1 MEGVGLVL
9 VLRNDDELL
18 GVGIAISLLLLL
30 FLSFWNK
37 EFEFEFE
44 CDAISFFFGGGRC
57 REVVTLRRS
66 AFYESLFTLTNCAAS
81 VL

>member
-44 CDAISFFFGGGRC
+44 CDAISFFLGEE
-57 REVVTLRRS
+57 EVSLLLI
-66 AFYESLFTLTNCAAS
+66 YEKF
-81 VL
+81 